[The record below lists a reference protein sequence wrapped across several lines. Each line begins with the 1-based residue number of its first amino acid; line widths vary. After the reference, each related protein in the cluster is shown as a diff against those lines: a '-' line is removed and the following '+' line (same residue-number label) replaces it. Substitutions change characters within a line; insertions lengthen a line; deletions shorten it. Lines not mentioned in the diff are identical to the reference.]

1 MAGILSIGVTG
12 MQAAQLGMMT
22 TQHNITNARTAGYN
36 RQQIVQGTNNPMAT
50 GSGFVGQGVHVS
62 TIQRMY
68 SSVLNTQVV
77 HSQAS
82 VSQLDTYYNEI
93 SQIDNLLADT
103 NSGVSS
109 AIQAFFDGIQE
120 VASDPSS
127 IDARQALVSSDRK
140 SVV

>member
-1 MAGILSIGVTG
+1 
-12 MQAAQLGMMT
+12 
-22 TQHNITNARTAGYN
+22 
-36 RQQIVQGTNNPMAT
+36 
-50 GSGFVGQGVHVS
+50 
-62 TIQRMY
+62 MY

-127 IDARQALVSSDRK
+127 IDARQAFVSSAESLTARFGSLSK
-140 SVV
+140 SLDDLRQGE

>member
-1 MAGILSIGVTG
+1 M
-12 MQAAQLGMMT
+12 
-22 TQHNITNARTAGYN
+22 
-36 RQQIVQGTNNPMAT
+36 
-50 GSGFVGQGVHVS
+50 
-62 TIQRMY
+62 
-68 SSVLNTQVV
+68 V

-127 IDARQALVSSDRK
+127 IDARQALVSSAESLTARFGSLSK
-140 SVV
+140 SLDDLSAGVNSQIESTVAEINSYSSQIAELNKRIIVAQSATNQPATISWTNGTSSFQS